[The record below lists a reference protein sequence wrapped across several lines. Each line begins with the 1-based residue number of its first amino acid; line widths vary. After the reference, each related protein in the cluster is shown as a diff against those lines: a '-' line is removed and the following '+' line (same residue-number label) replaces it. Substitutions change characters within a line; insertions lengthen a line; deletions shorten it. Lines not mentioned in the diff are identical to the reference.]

1 MGKQNDVLL
10 DYFDDNNRFADFF
23 NGILFQGRP
32 EVRAEELEEASERY
46 TQREK
51 NGRRQIGAKKGE
63 IEYRSRFR
71 DLKKRMKDGGTL
83 RILAMEAQE
92 LVDYSMPLRCMN
104 YDVQEYLRQLRWLQ
118 NRNEQEK
125 IYETPAEKL
134 CRLKKGDRLSPV
146 YTICLYHGMK
156 EWDGPLSLRS
166 MMDFGGHKGR
176 FDVYF
181 KDYAFHLVEANR
193 PMNYGNFHTSLR
205 EVLEILPYRNDK
217 EKMRKL
223 INERKEYRTLDRE
236 TMEVI
241 AVMTNN
247 RKLMEDVEAY
257 RTGEEKYDMCEALKG
272 IQEEGIAIGRE
283 LGLEQGLEQGIL
295 GMAELFRE
303 LGLSDD
309 WMIEKLREKF
319 SMTREEAEQVLA
331 GTKKG

>member
-1 MGKQNDVLL
+1 
-10 DYFDDNNRFADFF
+10 
-23 NGILFQGRP
+23 
-32 EVRAEELEEASERY
+32 
-46 TQREK
+46 
-51 NGRRQIGAKKGE
+51 
-63 IEYRSRFR
+63 
-71 DLKKRMKDGGTL
+71 
-83 RILAMEAQE
+83 MEAQE

-104 YDVQEYLRQLRWLQ
+104 YDVQEYLHQLRQLQ
-118 NRNEQEK
+118 NRNEREK
-125 IYETPAEKL
+125 IYDTPAEKL
-134 CRLKKGDRLSPV
+134 CRLRKEDRIFPV
-146 YTICLYHGMK
+146 YTICLYHGME
-156 EWDGPLSLRS
+156 EWNGPLSLKN
-166 MMDFGGHKGR
+166 MMDFGSHKKG
-176 FDVYF
+176 FDAYF

-193 PMNYGNFHTSLR
+193 PMNYDNFHTSLR
-205 EVLEILPYRNDK
+205 EVL
-217 EKMRKL
+217 
-223 INERKEYRTLDRE
+223 
-236 TMEVI
+236 

-257 RTGEEKYDMCEALKG
+257 RTGEENYDMCEALKG

>member
-10 DYFDDNNRFADFF
+10 DYFDDNDRFADFF

-92 LVDYSMPLRCMN
+92 LVDYNSMPLRCMN
-104 YDVQEYLRQLRWLQ
+104 YDVQEYLHQLRQLQ
-118 NRNEQEK
+118 NRNEREK
-125 IYETPAEKL
+125 IYDTPAEKF
-134 CRLKKGDRLSPV
+134 CRLRKEDRIFPV
-146 YTICLYHGMK
+146 YTICLYHGME
-156 EWDGPLSLRS
+156 EWNGPLSLKN
-166 MMDFGGHKGR
+166 MMDFGSHKKG
-176 FDVYF
+176 FDAYF

-193 PMNYGNFHTSLR
+193 PMSYDNFHTSLR
-205 EVLEILPYRNDK
+205 
-217 EKMRKL
+217 
-223 INERKEYRTLDRE
+223 
-236 TMEVI
+236 EVI

-257 RTGEEKYDMCEALKG
+257 RTGEENYDMCEALKG

-319 SMTREEAEQVLA
+319 SMTRQEAERVLA

>member
-10 DYFDDNNRFADFF
+10 DYFDDNDRFADFF

-104 YDVQEYLRQLRWLQ
+104 YDVQEYLHQLRQLQ
-118 NRNEQEK
+118 NRNEREK
-125 IYETPAEKL
+125 IYDTPAEKL
-134 CRLKKGDRLSPV
+134 CRLRKEDRIFPV
-146 YTICLYHGMK
+146 YTICLYHGME
-156 EWDGPLSLRS
+156 EWNGPLSLKN
-166 MMDFGGHKGR
+166 MMDFGSHKKG
-176 FDVYF
+176 FDAYF

-193 PMNYGNFHTSLR
+193 PMNYDNFHTSLR
-205 EVLEILPYRNDK
+205 
-217 EKMRKL
+217 
-223 INERKEYRTLDRE
+223 
-236 TMEVI
+236 EVI

-257 RTGEEKYDMCEALKG
+257 RTGEENYDMCEALKG
-272 IQEEGIAIGRE
+272 IQEEGIAIGR
-283 LGLEQGLEQGIL
+283 
-295 GMAELFRE
+295 
-303 LGLSDD
+303 
-309 WMIEKLREKF
+309 
-319 SMTREEAEQVLA
+319 
-331 GTKKG
+331 